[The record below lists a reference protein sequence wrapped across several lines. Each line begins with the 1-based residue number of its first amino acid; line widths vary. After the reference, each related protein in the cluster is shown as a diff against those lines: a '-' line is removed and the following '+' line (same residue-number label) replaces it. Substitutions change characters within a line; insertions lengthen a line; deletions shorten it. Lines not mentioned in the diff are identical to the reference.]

1 MFNRSTLTLEIRP
14 ICKTRLALDSLERY
28 RETVAGGRGAR
39 ARADLCYLSVVGS
52 EVAENGV
59 EFHPLL

>member
-39 ARADLCYLSVVGS
+39 ARADLCYLSVVG
-52 EVAENGV
+52 GC
-59 EFHPLL
+59 